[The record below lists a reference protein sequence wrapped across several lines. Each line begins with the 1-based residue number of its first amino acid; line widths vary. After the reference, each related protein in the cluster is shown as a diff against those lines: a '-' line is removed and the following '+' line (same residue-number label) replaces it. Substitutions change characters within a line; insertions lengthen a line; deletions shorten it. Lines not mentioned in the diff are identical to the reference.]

1 MPFQDKELTKKEI
14 RSDLVLG
21 CMKSSMTWG
30 TLRIFEN
37 LPYSKA
43 KFYLFFFNPEVMAC
57 DDNSFI
63 S

>member
-1 MPFQDKELTKKEI
+1 MSFQDKELTKKEI

-21 CMKSSMTWG
+21 CIKSSMTWG
-30 TLRIFEN
+30 TLRTFEN
-37 LPYSKA
+37 LPYSKV
-43 KFYLFFFNPEVMAC
+43 KFYLLLFNPEVIAC